1 MGREGNLHV
10 GPKRDWLDSPDARP
24 HPGDLP
30 EWQTFHVITGSA
42 AAALTG
48 LMFVV
53 IALNTR
59 ATIDSLEGGG
69 HAFGTPIVL
78 HFCAVLLL
86 AAVASIPHQTVT
98 SLSACVGVTGLCGM
112 ALSTRVA
119 VRARRQ
125 SSYSPVPS
133 DWVWHVLMPFVAYTM
148 AVAAAVA
155 LSRHLELALNLIAAG
170 SLLLL
175 FTGIRNA
182 WDSAVYIAAKAR

>member
-1 MGREGNLHV
+1 M
-10 GPKRDWLDSPDARP
+10 LDPTLAS
-24 HPGDLP
+24 LP
-30 EWQTFHVITGSA
+30 AWQTFYVITGSA

-59 ATIDSLEGGG
+59 ATIDNLEGGVQ
-69 HAFGTPIVL
+69 AFGTPIVL

-86 AAVASIPHQTVT
+86 AAVASMPHQTVT
-98 SLSACVGVTGLCGM
+98 SLAVCVGITGACGM
-112 ALSTRVA
+112 ALSARVA

-133 DWVWHVLMPFVAYTM
+133 DWVWHVVMPFVAYTM
-148 AVAAAVA
+148 AVAAAFA
-155 LSRHLELALNLIAAG
+155 LSRHPELALNLIAAG